1 MTMTNTNATKVTK
14 LQKFEM
20 LRNWMQEIE
29 TANSEAII
37 ELSAE
42 QSAEITMLCE
52 FISREMEFLRN
63 KSNKASGKPTKTQ
76 AANVEL
82 KGTIL
87 KVLANYSGEGR
98 TISDLMNENSD
109 VLGGYS
115 NQKLSA
121 LMRQLVA
128 DGLVKKVV
136 DKKKS
141 YFSAIMP
148 VEASAELL
156 DEDEADSEEL

>member
-1 MTMTNTNATKVTK
+1 MTNTNKVTK
-14 LQKFEM
+14 VQKFEM

-29 TANSEAII
+29 NANNDATI
-37 ELSAE
+37 E

-52 FISREMEFLRN
+52 FIDREMELLHN

-87 KVLANYSGEGR
+87 KVLANYGGEGR
-98 TISDLMNENSD
+98 TISDLMKENPD
-109 VLGGYS
+109 VLGDYS

-148 VEASAELL
+148 VEASREEN
-156 DEDEADSEEL
+156 EDVDYDAPETF

>member
-1 MTMTNTNATKVTK
+1 MMTNTNKVTK
-14 LQKFEM
+14 VQKFEM

-29 TANSEAII
+29 NANNDATI

-52 FISREMEFLRN
+52 FIDREMELLHN
-63 KSNKASGKPTKTQ
+63 KSNKTSGKPTKTQ

-87 KVLANYSGEGR
+87 KVLANCGKGR
-98 TISDLMNENSD
+98 TISDLMKENPD
-109 VLGGYS
+109 VLGDYS

-148 VEASAELL
+148 VEASIEEN
-156 DEDEADSEEL
+156 EDVDYDAPETF

>member
-1 MTMTNTNATKVTK
+1 MMTNTNKVTK
-14 LQKFEM
+14 VQKFEM

-29 TANSEAII
+29 NANNDATI

-52 FISREMEFLRN
+52 FIDREMELLHN

-87 KVLANYSGEGR
+87 KVLANYGGEGR
-98 TISDLMNENSD
+98 TISDLMKENPD
-109 VLGGYS
+109 VLGDYS

-128 DGLVKKVV
+128 DGLVKKIV

-148 VEASAELL
+148 VEASTESL
-156 DEDEADSEEL
+156 DEDETDSEELETF

>member
-1 MTMTNTNATKVTK
+1 MMTNTNKVTK
-14 LQKFEM
+14 VQKFEM

-29 TANSEAII
+29 NANNDATI
-37 ELSAE
+37 E

-52 FISREMEFLRN
+52 FIDREMELLHN

-87 KVLANYSGEGR
+87 KVLANYGGEGR
-98 TISDLMNENSD
+98 TISDLMKENPD
-109 VLGGYS
+109 VLGDYS

-148 VEASAELL
+148 VEASLEEN
-156 DEDEADSEEL
+156 EDVDYDAPETF

>member
-1 MTMTNTNATKVTK
+1 MMTNTNKVTK
-14 LQKFEM
+14 VQKFEM

-29 TANSEAII
+29 NANNDATI
-37 ELSAE
+37 E

-52 FISREMEFLRN
+52 FIDREMELLHN

-87 KVLANYSGEGR
+87 KVLANYGGEGR
-98 TISDLMNENSD
+98 TISDLMKENPD
-109 VLGGYS
+109 VLGDYS

-148 VEASAELL
+148 VEASLEEN
-156 DEDEADSEEL
+156 EDVDYDAPEAF

>member
-1 MTMTNTNATKVTK
+1 MMTNINKVTK
-14 LQKFEM
+14 VQKFEM

-29 TANSEAII
+29 NANNDATI

-52 FISREMEFLRN
+52 FIDREMELLRN

-87 KVLANYSGEGR
+87 KVLANYGGEGR
-98 TISDLMNENSD
+98 TRMK
-109 VLGGYS
+109 
-115 NQKLSA
+115 KLLVGKLDYICITWFIFVIGA
-121 LMRQLVA
+121 LA
-128 DGLVKKVV
+128 GLK
-136 DKKKS
+136 
-141 YFSAIMP
+141 IM
-148 VEASAELL
+148 EI
-156 DEDEADSEEL
+156 